1 MRSLNPTEHQIQAAF
16 VEWCRLHER
25 HYERHYFGLFM
36 GFAVPN
42 GGLRNKNV
50 AQKLKAEGVRAGV
63 LDWCLPVPMGKYCGL
78 FIEFKS
84 KKGVLSADQREEI
97 AYLKIFG
104 WKTVVCHTTEEA
116 IEAIKTYY
124 DK

>member
-1 MRSLNPTEHQIQAAF
+1 MKSLNPTEHQIQAAF
-16 VEWCRLHER
+16 VEWCFLNRGRFL
-25 HYERHYFGLFM
+25 GLSM

-50 AQKLKAEGVRAGV
+50 AKKLKAEGVRAGV
-63 LDWCLPVPMGKYCGL
+63 LDWCLPVPMGKHCGL

-84 KKGVLSADQREEI
+84 KTGVLSTNQKAEI
-97 AYLKIFG
+97 RMLEFYG
-104 WKTVVCHTTEEA
+104 WMTAVCRSVEEA
-116 IEAIKTYY
+116 IESIKTYY